1 LVRRVSNS
9 LNQQLNDRESGV
21 ENSDQGAGNLNEIAS
36 AIVFVTEE
44 DSRAKILG
52 ALESLGVKNPV
63 VATDEAICIDAISN
77 SPASWLV
84 LDMGSGVESVVRIL
98 IAAQGTSAFDVTPML
113 LLTPDAGYKTL
124 CIAFEYNVSKI
135 LMGQISDNNAKSCLT
150 SLDVVG
156 AQNKKLDAVFR
167 ELLAFRKAGK
177 WKEAISLI
185 DSELEGPLKTPALFI
200 EQAENLFLSGDLPGA
215 AELMED
221 MIAKN
226 PNDLRAV
233 HMMSRILLA
242 QKKVP
247 EAIELLSQAEKKSQY
262 SADRLIALG
271 DCYLQMGKYR
281 QARSKFNTALGIDE
295 TRVAAKRGLMQTE
308 LLTGNMDEALQMGK
322 SLGSNTDIA
331 KILNM
336 TAIIAIHNKKIDD
349 GLKMYEQSITLLSAH
364 PVLGARVWFNLGL
377 NHHRA
382 GDLTLALN
390 CFTAA
395 CDLDPNFAA
404 AAQNRRVV
412 GKKLDA
418 VKDGS
423 AAKAGESP
431 QAPADEGSE
440 DLYDDVGDD
449 DLVSDDSSENDSAED
464 IGGDSR
470 LFK

>member
-1 LVRRVSNS
+1 
-9 LNQQLNDRESGV
+9 
-21 ENSDQGAGNLNEIAS
+21 
-36 AIVFVTEE
+36 
-44 DSRAKILG
+44 
-52 ALESLGVKNPV
+52 
-63 VATDEAICIDAISN
+63 
-77 SPASWLV
+77 
-84 LDMGSGVESVVRIL
+84 M
-98 IAAQGTSAFDVTPML
+98 
-113 LLTPDAGYKTL
+113 
-124 CIAFEYNVSKI
+124 
-135 LMGQISDNNAKSCLT
+135 
-150 SLDVVG
+150 
-156 AQNKKLDAVFR
+156 
-167 ELLAFRKAGK
+167 
-177 WKEAISLI
+177 
-185 DSELEGPLKTPALFI
+185 I

-215 AELMED
+215 GVLMED

-233 HMMSRILLA
+233 HTMSRILMA

-247 EAIELLSQAEKKSQY
+247 EAIELLNQAEKKNQY

-271 DCYLQMGKYR
+271 DCYLQIGKYR
-281 QARSKFNTALGIDE
+281 QARSKFSTALGIDE
-295 TRVAAKRGLMQTE
+295 TRADAKQGLMQSE

-390 CFTAA
+390 CFTTA
-395 CDLDPNFAA
+395 CELDPDFSAA
-404 AAQNRRVV
+404 VQNRRVI

-418 VKDGS
+418 VNDGS
-423 AAKAGESP
+423 AAKAEGSM
-431 QAPADEGSE
+431 QAPANTGSE
-440 DLYDDVGDD
+440 DIYDAVSDD
-449 DLVSDDSSENDSAED
+449 DLVSDDSSDDDSVED
-464 IGGDSR
+464 IGGDSK